1 MGEEECR
8 YLSLYESLRKELLML
23 TIFSCPKPFR
33 GHFNIIQKNAIES
46 WKRLTPKP
54 QIILFGNE
62 EGAAEVTNEF
72 GIYQIS
78 NMERNEFGTPL
89 VNSLFQEAEKA
100 AIFDHMCYV
109 NADIILMTDFID
121 ALKRVLAEMPHSLMV
136 GRRWN
141 LDVKEPLDFTTDWEQ
156 KLRAR
161 VAQNGKLYP
170 HFGIDYFVF
179 PKGIWNEI
187 PPFAVGRLGWD
198 NWVLYQACSQ
208 KIPIIDLTKM
218 TTVVHQNHD
227 YSHHPQGWAG
237 AMKGEES
244 KRNLKLAGAVA
255 QVYSLLDA
263 QYQLTRTGVKRRV
276 TPYYSPFYLYRHLVV
291 LSESYPFLKPLV
303 RLIKTTGNFFSS
315 HQ

>member
-1 MGEEECR
+1 
-8 YLSLYESLRKELLML
+8 ML
-23 TIFSCPKPFR
+23 TMFSCPKPFR
-33 GHFNIIQKNAIES
+33 GHINIIQKNAIQS
-46 WKRLTPKP
+46 WAGLSPKP
-54 QIILFGNE
+54 QIILLGNE
-62 EGAAEVTNEF
+62 EGTAAVTSEF
-72 GIYQIS
+72 GICQIP

-89 VNSLFQEAEKA
+89 VNSLFQEADKA
-100 AIFDHMCYV
+100 AIFDNMCYV
-109 NADIILMTDFID
+109 NADIILMTDFMD

-141 LDVKEPLDFTTDWEQ
+141 LDVKEPLDFRADWER

-161 VAQNGKLYP
+161 VARNGKLYP

-187 PPFAVGRLGWD
+187 PPFAVGRPAWD
-198 NWVLYQACSQ
+198 NWILYQAYSQ

-218 TTVVHQNHD
+218 ATVVHQNHD

-244 KRNLKLAGAVA
+244 KRNLKLASAVA

-263 QYQLTRTGVKRRV
+263 QYQLTRTGIKRRV
-276 TPYYSPFYLYRHLVV
+276 TPYYSPFYLYRHLVM
-291 LSESYPFLKPLV
+291 LSESYQFLKPLV
-303 RLIKTTGNFFSS
+303 HLIKVAGNRFFS

>member
-8 YLSLYESLRKELLML
+8 RLNLYELIEEELLML
-23 TIFSCPKPFR
+23 TIFSCPKPFV
-33 GHFNIIQKNAIES
+33 GPFNVIQRNAIQS
-46 WKRLTPKP
+46 WKRLSPKP
-54 QIILFGNE
+54 QIILLGNE
-62 EGAAEVTNEF
+62 EGAAAATDEF
-72 GIYQIS
+72 GICQIP
-78 NMERNEFGTPL
+78 NMERTEFGTPL
-89 VNSLFQEAEKA
+89 VSSLFVEAEKA
-100 AIFDHMCYV
+100 ATYRWMCYL
-109 NADIILMTDFID
+109 NSDIILMSDFMD
-121 ALKRVLAEMPHSLMV
+121 ALKRVLAEMPHALMV

-141 LDVKEPLDFTTDWEQ
+141 LDVKEPLDFTVDWER
-156 KLRAR
+156 KLRTR
-161 VAQNGKLYP
+161 VVQHGKLYP

-208 KIPIIDLTKM
+208 KIPIID
-218 TTVVHQNHD
+218 QNHD

-244 KRNLKLAGAVA
+244 KRNLRLAGAVA

-263 QYQLTRTGVKRRV
+263 QYELTRVGVKRRV

-291 LSESYPFLKPLV
+291 LSESYRFLKPLV
-303 RLIKTTGNFFSS
+303 HLIKATGNRFFS

>member
-1 MGEEECR
+1 
-8 YLSLYESLRKELLML
+8 ML

-33 GHFNIIQKNAIES
+33 GHMDIIQKNAIQS

-54 QIILFGNE
+54 QIILLGNE
-62 EGAAEVTNEF
+62 EGTAAVTDEL
-72 GIYQIS
+72 GICQIS
-78 NMERNEFGTPL
+78 NVERSEFGTPL
-89 VNSLFQEAEKA
+89 VNSLFEEAEKA
-100 AIFDHMCYV
+100 AIFDNMCYV
-109 NADIILMTDFID
+109 NADIILMADFTD
-121 ALKRVLAEMPHSLMV
+121 ALETVLAEMPHSLMV

-141 LDVKEPLDFTTDWEQ
+141 LDVKEPLDFRTDWERR
-156 KLRAR
+156 LRTR
-161 VAQNGKLYP
+161 VAQHGKLYP

-179 PKGIWNEI
+179 PRGIWNEI

-198 NWVLYQACSQ
+198 NWLLYQAYSQ

-244 KRNLKLAGAVA
+244 KRNLRLASAAA

-263 QYQLTRTGVKRRV
+263 QYQLTRTGVKRRA

-291 LSESYPFLKPLV
+291 LSESYRFLKPLV
-303 RLIKTTGNFFSS
+303 HLIKATGNRFFS

>member
-1 MGEEECR
+1 
-8 YLSLYESLRKELLML
+8 ML

-33 GHFNIIQKNAIES
+33 GHINIIQKNAIQS
-46 WKRLTPKP
+46 WARLTPKP
-54 QIILFGNE
+54 QIILLDNE
-62 EGAAEVTNEF
+62 EGTAAVTSEA
-72 GIYQIS
+72 GICHIP
-78 NMERNEFGTPL
+78 NIERNEFGTPL

-100 AIFDHMCYV
+100 AIFDNMCYV
-109 NADIILMTDFID
+109 NADIILMADFMD
-121 ALKRVLAEMPHSLMV
+121 ALKRVLAEMPHCLMV

-141 LDVKEPLDFTTDWEQ
+141 LDVKELLDFTTDWEGNL
-156 KLRAR
+156 KSR
-161 VAQNGKLYP
+161 VAQHGKLYP

-179 PKGIWNEI
+179 PRGIWNKI

-198 NWVLYQACSQ
+198 NWVLYQANSQ

-237 AMKGEES
+237 AMRGEES
-244 KRNLKLAGAVA
+244 KRNLRLASPVA

-276 TPYYSPFYLYRHLVV
+276 TPFYSPFYLYRHLVG
-291 LSESYPFLKPLV
+291 LSESHPFLKPLV
-303 RLIKTTGNFFSS
+303 HLIKATGNRFFSRE
-315 HQ
+315 